1 MKLDESSLTGES
13 DHVRKSA
20 DKDPM
25 LLSGKPRPPHKHGW
39 CHDDHFGPEQTKTGC
54 VTVNYRPDNP
64 IYLLYLKFEFSSAVQ
79 SFSLS
84 VFHWCVSLMLVVLV
98 RVILYMIIAYRNA
111 QYLSGLCK
119 IQN

>member
-84 VFHWCVSLMLVVLV
+84 LVCFTYVGCFGKSYIVHDYRLSQCTILIRLV
-98 RVILYMIIAYRNA
+98 
-111 QYLSGLCK
+111 
-119 IQN
+119 QNSELN